1 MMPMMKVG
9 SMARHHLCVC
19 LLLRVK
25 ICSAACSVT
34 PKIFP
39 SWDGREGGSM
49 NVGGGEGTSP
59 ARAHKACKAQAT
71 MAPVVEWVYVASVCC
86 GVRQGEGLRSW
97 VCSCIEH
104 DRRWGSECGWPP
116 TEAPRT
122 LENLHRAGKG
132 VDAGAMWAC
141 VDKACHVRV
150 CGRPAEGAALG

>member
-1 MMPMMKVG
+1 
-9 SMARHHLCVC
+9 
-19 LLLRVK
+19 
-25 ICSAACSVT
+25 
-34 PKIFP
+34 
-39 SWDGREGGSM
+39 M

-71 MAPVVEWVYVASVCC
+71 MAPVVEWGYVASVCC

-132 VDAGAMWAC
+132 VDAVAMWAC

-150 CGRPAEGAALG
+150 CGRPAWVECYFVRQIEERSVLPQESAIEEPHVLLARH